1 MAIHEHWTHN
11 LPSRNKHTSELS
23 KAIEGDT
30 EHLSNLLDRVDTVL
44 EQRIQRVREAGFDES
59 SGYSID
65 QIEQAKA
72 LAGRVMVQGS
82 LRAANVL
89 HHEARFMM
97 TSTSEVTERLVDV
110 IAEKTLEL
118 IKLLKELEGT
128 CDSLQL
134 IAKTPHS

>member
-1 MAIHEHWTHN
+1 MAIHEHWTRH
-11 LPSRNKHTSELS
+11 LPAGNERTSELS
-23 KAIEGDT
+23 KAIEGDN

-44 EQRIQRVREAGFDES
+44 EQRLQRIREAGVNES

-65 QIEQAKA
+65 QIEHAKA
-72 LAGRVMVQGS
+72 LVGRELVQGS

-89 HHEARFMM
+89 HQEARFMM
-97 TSTSEVTERLVDV
+97 TSTSEVTERLVDA

-128 CDSLQL
+128 CASLQL
-134 IAKTPHS
+134 VAKTPRS